1 VNALA
6 KQRTMLEKHSA
17 GLCRPCPW
25 EQHDAWAQMKVVTFT
40 HRCNQGMEGR
50 HGTSEGAGIR
60 RLLWTWRRNNRRPYE
75 GEGSWREINTWMLSH
90 ESSWKAF
97 FFLFQIWIGLGTHE
111 TRLCTG
117 SAVCGNEPFI
127 YLSLVHINH
136 INFWTHTWLLNVD
149 EKKINFHILPINC
162 EMNLVSLTSPWL
174 DNKLLQ

>member
-1 VNALA
+1 MHWPNRGPCWKNILLA
-6 KQRTMLEKHSA
+6 CVGLAPENNMMLEHKWRSSHS
-17 GLCRPCPW
+17 
-25 EQHDAWAQMKVVTFT
+25 HTDVTK
-40 HRCNQGMEGR
+40 GMEGR

-136 INFWTHTWLLNVD
+136 INFWTHTWRIKCRRKKNQFSHIACKLRD
-149 EKKINFHILPINC
+149 ESC
-162 EMNLVSLTSPWL
+162 EPN
-174 DNKLLQ
+174 